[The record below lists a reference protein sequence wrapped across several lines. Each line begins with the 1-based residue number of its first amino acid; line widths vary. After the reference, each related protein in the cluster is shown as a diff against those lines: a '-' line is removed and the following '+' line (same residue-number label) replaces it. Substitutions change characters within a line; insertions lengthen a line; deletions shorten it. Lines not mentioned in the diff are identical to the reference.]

1 MADIYYQKY
10 LKYKNKYIS
19 LKNNN
24 LQTGGSLNITSKD
37 IIVPVLLQ
45 SGGGDKKEVF
55 LFKAEWCPHCV
66 GFKDSWEKLQKNYG
80 EKYHFVTYD
89 SDKNQKEIKEWQVE
103 GFPTIIVKKGKDAR
117 EYIGPNEYDNV
128 LDFIENNL

>member
-24 LQTGGSLNITSKD
+24 LQSGGSINITSKN
-37 IIVPVLLQ
+37 IIVPASLQ

-55 LFKAEWCPHCV
+55 LFKAE
-66 GFKDSWEKLQKNYG
+66 
-80 EKYHFVTYD
+80 
-89 SDKNQKEIKEWQVE
+89 
-103 GFPTIIVKKGKDAR
+103 
-117 EYIGPNEYDNV
+117 
-128 LDFIENNL
+128 